1 MGKIVSTYAQISGIR
16 EFSEP
21 KLKPSFD
28 NIVKVLK
35 VRMFCLL
42 AMWGYVVKDYCVK
55 LQPGLTIE
63 YP

>member
-42 AMWGYVVKDYCVK
+42 AM
-55 LQPGLTIE
+55 
-63 YP
+63 